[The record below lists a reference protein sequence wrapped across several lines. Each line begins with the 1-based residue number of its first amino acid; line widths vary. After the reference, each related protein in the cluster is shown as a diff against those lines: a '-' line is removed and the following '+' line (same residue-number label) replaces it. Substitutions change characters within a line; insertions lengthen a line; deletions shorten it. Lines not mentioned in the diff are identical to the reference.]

1 MFYVYILKSLK
12 DGTYYKGFTEDYKKR
27 LEEHNSG
34 LSRFTSG
41 KLPWQLIYVEA
52 HSTKK
57 DALIREKKL
66 KKCKSDYF
74 EWLALQNSNILLT
87 E

>member
-34 LSRFTSG
+34 LSSFTSG

-57 DALIREKKL
+57 GTLIREKKL
-66 KKCKSDYF
+66 KQCKSDYF

>member
-1 MFYVYILKSLK
+1 MFYVYKLKSLK

-57 DALIREKKL
+57 GALIREKKL

>member
-34 LSRFTSG
+34 LSSFTSG

-74 EWLALQNSNILLT
+74 EWLALQNSNILLS

>member
-74 EWLALQNSNILLT
+74 EWLALQNSNMLLT

>member
-1 MFYVYILKSLK
+1 MFYVYIIKSLK
-12 DGTYYKGFTEDYKKR
+12 DRTYYKGFTEDYKKR

-74 EWLALQNSNILLT
+74 EWLALQNSNILLI

>member
-74 EWLALQNSNILLT
+74 EWLTLQNSNILLT

>member
-41 KLPWQLIYVEA
+41 KLPWQLFYVEA

-74 EWLALQNSNILLT
+74 EWLALQNSNILIS

>member
-1 MFYVYILKSLK
+1 MFYVYIIKSLK

-34 LSRFTSG
+34 LSSFTSG

-74 EWLALQNSNILLT
+74 EWLALQNSNILLS